1 MPAQR
6 KYERASHD
14 EVKKLA
20 RRLYGK
26 TLDELFSMFG
36 QPAREFGPKQKQRI
50 YSDGQSHT
58 FEFRRSFE
66 FDGVGETVYTLRV
79 DEEISGKLYFT
90 MRGRAISQHDNA
102 A

>member
-1 MPAQR
+1 MPAQP
-6 KYERASHD
+6 KYERASLD

-20 RRLYGK
+20 RQVYGK

-36 QPAREFGPKQKQRI
+36 KPAREFGAEQKQHI
-50 YSDGQSHT
+50 YSDGRSHT
-58 FEFRRSFE
+58 FDFRRSFE

-79 DEEISGKLYFT
+79 DEEISGKLHFT
-90 MRGRAISQHDNA
+90 MRGREILQHDNA

>member
-1 MPAQR
+1 MPAQP
-6 KYERASHD
+6 KYERASLD

-20 RRLYGK
+20 IRVQGK
-26 TLDELFSMFG
+26 TVDELFGMFG
-36 QPAREFGPKQKQRI
+36 QPAREFGPKQKQHI
-50 YSDGQSHT
+50 YSDGRSHT

-79 DEEISGKLYFT
+79 DEELSGKPHFT
-90 MRGRAISQHDNA
+90 MMGRAISQHDNA